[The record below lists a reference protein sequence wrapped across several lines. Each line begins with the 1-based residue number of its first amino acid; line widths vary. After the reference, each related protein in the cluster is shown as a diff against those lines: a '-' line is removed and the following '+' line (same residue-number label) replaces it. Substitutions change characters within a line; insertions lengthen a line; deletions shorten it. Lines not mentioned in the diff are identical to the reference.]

1 VPALSSAVRLLV
13 VTDAKVGERH
23 VEHQSSTLRERHQV
37 NSVGG
42 LEGEKD
48 AKTTRMGQKVVGG
61 MKWLGARGSFGGG
74 VLAEFFL
81 MMPPIENV
89 EHRDKRRKKN
99 LTYLE

>member
-23 VEHQSSTLRERHQV
+23 VEHQSSTLHERHQV

-61 MKWLGARGSFGGG
+61 MKWLGARSGFGGG

-81 MMPPIENV
+81 MMPPIKNV
-89 EHRDKRRKKN
+89 EHRDKRRKK
-99 LTYLE
+99 T